1 MTNKGLLHSTGD
13 NTETYKGKES
23 ENVCV
28 YIYIYMNYF
37 ARHLKLRN
45 IVHQLYFNKKI
56 IIICELSVVCPST
69 PSLSLNSIQQMEL

>member
-37 ARHLKLRN
+37 ATHLKLRN
-45 IVHQLYFNKKI
+45 IVHQLYFNKKNNNNN
-56 IIICELSVVCPST
+56 L
-69 PSLSLNSIQQMEL
+69 